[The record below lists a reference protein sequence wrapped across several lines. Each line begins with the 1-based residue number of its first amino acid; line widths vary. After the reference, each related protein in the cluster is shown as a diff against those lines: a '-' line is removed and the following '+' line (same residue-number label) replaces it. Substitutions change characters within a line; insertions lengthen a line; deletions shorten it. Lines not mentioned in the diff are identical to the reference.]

1 MTKHRVEQPLGLN
14 RSRPMHSSQAAVF
27 FCGIFLQRF
36 TCVACGMFI
45 TCKDQNFNT
54 NKLEYKEA
62 VLFRVKY
69 VIIAVQIDYF
79 CSLAAKT

>member
-1 MTKHRVEQPLGLN
+1 
-14 RSRPMHSSQAAVF
+14 MHSSQAAVF

-54 NKLEYKEA
+54 KELEYKEA

-69 VIIAVQIDYF
+69 VIIAVQTDCF

>member
-1 MTKHRVEQPLGLN
+1 
-14 RSRPMHSSQAAVF
+14 
-27 FCGIFLQRF
+27 
-36 TCVACGMFI
+36 MFI

-69 VIIAVQIDYF
+69 VFIAVQIDYF